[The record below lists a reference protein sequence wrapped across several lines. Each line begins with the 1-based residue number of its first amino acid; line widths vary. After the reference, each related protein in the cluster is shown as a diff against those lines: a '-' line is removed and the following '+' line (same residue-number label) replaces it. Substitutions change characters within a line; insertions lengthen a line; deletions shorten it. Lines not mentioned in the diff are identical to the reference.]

1 MATDWRS
8 IPSLTA
14 LRAFA
19 ATAELRSFS
28 QAARVLNVTHA
39 AVAQQ
44 VRALED
50 HLGRPLVQRE
60 GRGVGLTA
68 DGEQLAE
75 ALGEGFAAFQRGFEA
90 LRAGEADR
98 PVRVTLTASF
108 AAQWLMPRL
117 KDFWQKHPDI
127 GLSLHPES
135 RVVDLHRDRMD
146 LGIRYGAGAWPGVDS
161 VYLTSAHMVIAGAP
175 GLLGDR
181 TDLSIREMADM
192 DWILSRTW
200 PEQDAYLRQLGLDP
214 EALNRTD
221 INSEELAIAAARQ
234 GLGLVIES
242 VALIESDVS
251 EGRLRIVHESREKLP
266 AYFIV
271 TLPGPKR
278 AAVRSFLKW
287 LGSGS
292 IGPGSAR

>member
-8 IPSLTA
+8 LPSLTA

-28 QAARVLNVTHA
+28 QAARTLNVTHA

-50 HLGRPLVQRE
+50 QLGRSLVQRD
-60 GRGVGLTA
+60 GRGVSLTA

-75 ALGEGFAAFQRGFEA
+75 ALGEGFGAMLRGVEA
-90 LRAGEADR
+90 LKTGEADR

-117 KDFWQKHPDI
+117 KDFWTKHPDI
-127 GLSLHPES
+127 GLSMHPDN
-135 RVVDLHRDRMD
+135 RVVDIHRERMD
-146 LGIRYGAGAWPGVDS
+146 LGIRYGNGDWAGVES
-161 VYLTSAHMVIAGAP
+161 TYLASAQLVIAGAP
-175 GLLGDR
+175 SLMGDKD
-181 TDLSIREMADM
+181 TLTLDEMREM

-200 PEQDAYLRQLGLDP
+200 PEQDAYLRKLGLEPDT
-214 EALNRTD
+214 LSRTD
-221 INSEELAIAAARQ
+221 IGNEELAIAAARQ
-234 GLGLVIES
+234 GLGLVVES
-242 VALIESDVS
+242 IALVASDAS
-251 EGRLRIVHESREKLP
+251 EGRLRIVHDSREKLP
-266 AYFIV
+266 AYFVV

-278 AAVRSFLKW
+278 AAARAFLKW
-287 LGSGS
+287 LKSQS
-292 IGPGSAR
+292 

>member
-1 MATDWRS
+1 MATDWRN

-14 LRAFA
+14 LRAFE
-19 ATAELRSFS
+19 ATADLRSFS

-44 VRALED
+44 VRALEE
-50 HLGRPLVQRE
+50 HMGRPLVQRE

-75 ALGEGFAAFQRGFEA
+75 ALREGFGAIQRGLEA

-117 KDFWQKHPDI
+117 KDFWEQQPDI
-127 GLSLHPES
+127 GLSLHPDS
-135 RVVDLHRDRMD
+135 KVVDLHRERMD
-146 LGIRYGAGAWPGVDS
+146 LGIRYGNGDWPGLETQ
-161 VYLTSAHMVIAGAP
+161 YLASARLVIAGAP
-175 GLLGDR
+175 SLIGDKTELT
-181 TDLSIREMADM
+181 TDELAEM
-192 DWILSRTW
+192 DWVLSRSW
-200 PEQDAYLRQLGLDP
+200 PEQDALLRQLGLDP
-214 EALNRTD
+214 ETLSRTD

-234 GLGLVIES
+234 GLGLVVETA
-242 VALIESDVS
+242 ALIESDVAD
-251 EGRLRIVHESREKLP
+251 GRLRIVYESREKLP

-278 AAVRSFLKW
+278 AAARAFLKW
-287 LGSGS
+287 LKSQ
-292 IGPGSAR
+292 I

>member
-1 MATDWRS
+1 MPTDWRAL
-8 IPSLTA
+8 PSLTA

-50 HLGRPLVQRE
+50 HLGRSLVQRD

-75 ALGEGFAAFQRGFEA
+75 ALGEGFAAMLRGVET
-90 LRAGEADR
+90 LRAGEIDQ

-117 KDFWQKHPDI
+117 KDFWDRHPDI
-127 GLSLHPES
+127 GLSLHPEA
-135 RVVDLHRDRMD
+135 RVVDLRRERMD
-146 LGIRYGAGAWPGVDS
+146 FGIRYGDGSWPGVEAT
-161 VYLTSAHMVIAGAP
+161 YLAPARLVIAGAP
-175 GLLGDR
+175 ALIGDR
-181 TDLSIREMADM
+181 DLAPEDLRGM
-192 DWILSRTW
+192 DWVLSPNW
-200 PEQDAYLRQLGLDP
+200 PEQDAYLRSLGLDP
-214 EALNRTD
+214 GLLSRTD
-221 INSEELAIAAARQ
+221 ISNDDVAIAAARQ
-234 GLGLVIES
+234 GLGLVVES
-242 VALIESDVS
+242 LALLEADVAD
-251 EGRLRIVHESREKLP
+251 GRLRLVHESPEGLP

-271 TLPGPKR
+271 TLPGPQR
-278 AAVRSFLKW
+278 AAARAFLKW
-287 LGSGS
+287 LK
-292 IGPGSAR
+292 AQA

>member
-44 VRALED
+44 VRALEES
-50 HLGRPLVQRE
+50 LGRPLVQRE
-60 GRGVGLTA
+60 GRGVSLTP

-75 ALGEGFAAFQRGFEA
+75 ALAEGFAAFQRGIEA

-127 GLSLHPES
+127 GLSLHPDN

-146 LGIRYGAGAWPGVDS
+146 LGIRYGTGDWPGVES
-161 VYLTSAHMVIAGAP
+161 THLTSARLVIAGAP
-175 GLLGDR
+175 SLIGAG
-181 TDLSIREMADM
+181 TVLSIEDMAKL
-192 DWILSRTW
+192 DWILSPSW
-200 PEQDAYLRQLGLDP
+200 PEQDAYLRQLGLEPDT
-214 EALNRTD
+214 LNRTD
-221 INSEELAIAAARQ
+221 ISSEELAIAAARQ
-234 GLGLVIES
+234 GLGLVVEG
-242 VALIESDVS
+242 VALIESDVT
-251 EGRLRIVHESREKLP
+251 EGRLRIVHESLERLP

-271 TLPGPKR
+271 VLPGPKR
-278 AAVRSFLKW
+278 AAARAFLKW
-287 LGSGS
+287 LASQT
-292 IGPGSAR
+292 

>member
-50 HLGRPLVQRE
+50 QLGRPLVQRE
-60 GRGVGLTA
+60 GRGVSLTT

-75 ALGEGFAAFQRGFEA
+75 ALGEGFGAIQRGLEA

-117 KDFWQKHPDI
+117 KDFWEEQPDI
-127 GLSLHPES
+127 GLSLHPDS
-135 RVVDLHRDRMD
+135 KVVDLHRERMD
-146 LGIRYGAGAWPGVDS
+146 VGIRYGSGDWPGLEVQ
-161 VYLTSAHMVIAGAP
+161 YLASARLVIAGAP
-175 GLLGDR
+175 SLIGDKTR
-181 TDLSIREMADM
+181 MTTAELADM
-192 DWILSRTW
+192 DWVLSRSW
-200 PEQDAYLRQLGLDP
+200 PEQDALLRQLGLDP
-214 EALNRTD
+214 DALSRTD
-221 INSEELAIAAARQ
+221 ISSEELAIAAARQ
-234 GLGLVIES
+234 GLGLVVETA
-242 VALIESDVS
+242 ALIESDVAD
-251 EGRLRIVHESREKLP
+251 GRLRIVHEALEKLP

-278 AAVRSFLKW
+278 AAARAFLKW
-287 LGSGS
+287 LKSQ
-292 IGPGSAR
+292 I

>member
-1 MATDWRS
+1 MMIDWRS

-44 VRALED
+44 VRGLED
-50 HLGRPLVQRE
+50 QLGRPLVQRE
-60 GRGVGLTA
+60 GRGVSLTA

-75 ALGEGFAAFQRGFEA
+75 ALGEGFAAFQRGIEA

-98 PVRVTLTASF
+98 PVRVTLTATF

-117 KDFWQKHPDI
+117 RGFWDKHSDI
-127 GLSLHPES
+127 GLSLHPDS
-135 RVVDLHRDRMD
+135 KVVDLHRERMD
-146 LGIRYGAGAWPGVDS
+146 LGIRYGNGDWPGVDAT
-161 VYLTSAHMVIAGAP
+161 YLASARMVIAGAP
-175 GLLGDR
+175 SLIGDR
-181 TDLSIREMADM
+181 KLTLSDMAGM

-200 PEQDAYLRQLGLDP
+200 PEQDSFLRQVGLDP
-214 EALNRTD
+214 DGLNRTD
-221 INSEELAIAAARQ
+221 ISSEELAIAAARQ

-242 VALIESDVS
+242 VALIESDVAD
-251 EGRLRIVHESREKLP
+251 GRLRIVHESREKLP
-266 AYFIV
+266 AYFVV
-271 TLPGPKR
+271 TLPGPKHAAAR
-278 AAVRSFLKW
+278 AFLKW
-287 LGSGS
+287 LKLQK
-292 IGPGSAR
+292 

>member
-1 MATDWRS
+1 MATDWRAL
-8 IPSLTA
+8 PSLTA

-44 VRALED
+44 VRALEGE
-50 HLGRPLVQRE
+50 LGRALVQRD
-60 GRGVGLTA
+60 GRGVSLTA
-68 DGEQLAE
+68 DGEHLAE
-75 ALGEGFAAFQRGFEA
+75 ALGEGFAAFLRGLEA

-117 KDFWQKHPDI
+117 RDFWDKHPDI
-127 GLSLHPES
+127 GLSLHPDP
-135 RVVDLHRDRMD
+135 RMVDLHRERMD
-146 LGIRYGAGAWPGVDS
+146 LAIRYGTGDWPGVEATW
-161 VYLTSAHMVIAGAP
+161 LASARLVIAGAP
-175 GLLGDR
+175 DLIGDR
-181 TDLSIREMADM
+181 TLQPDDLRQM

-200 PEQDAYLRQLGLDP
+200 PEQDNYLRNLGLVP
-214 EALNRTD
+214 EDLSRTD
-221 INSEELAIAAARQ
+221 INSEEMAIAAARQ
-234 GLGLVIES
+234 GLGLVVES
-242 VALIESDVS
+242 AALIQADVA

-271 TLPGPKR
+271 TLPGPQR
-278 AAVRSFLKW
+278 AAARAFLKW
-287 LGSGS
+287 LK
-292 IGPGSAR
+292 AQT

>member
-1 MATDWRS
+1 MSIDWRAL
-8 IPSLTA
+8 PSLTA

-50 HLGRPLVQRE
+50 HLGRSLVQRE

-75 ALGEGFAAFQRGFEA
+75 ALGEGFGAMIRGVEA
-90 LRAGEADR
+90 LRAGEVDR

-117 KDFWQKHPDI
+117 KDFWDRHPDI
-127 GLSLHPES
+127 GLSLHPEP
-135 RVVDLHRDRMD
+135 RVVDLRRERMD
-146 LGIRYGAGAWPGVDS
+146 IGIRYGDGTWPGVETT
-161 VYLTSAHMVIAGAP
+161 YLAPARLVIAGAP
-175 GLLGDR
+175 ALIGDR
-181 TDLSIREMADM
+181 DLAPEDM
-192 DWILSRTW
+192 RDLDWVLSGNW
-200 PEQDAYLRQLGLDP
+200 PEQDAYLRSLGLDP
-214 EALNRTD
+214 GLLSRTD
-221 INSEELAIAAARQ
+221 ISSDDVAIAAARQ
-234 GLGLVIES
+234 GLGLVVES
-242 VALIESDVS
+242 LALLEADVA
-251 EGRLRIVHESREKLP
+251 EGRLRLVHESPERLP

-271 TLPGPKR
+271 TLPGPQR
-278 AAVRSFLKW
+278 AAARAFLKW
-287 LGSGS
+287 LK
-292 IGPGSAR
+292 AQA

>member
-1 MATDWRS
+1 MPTDWRS
-8 IPSLTA
+8 LPPLTA

-50 HLGRPLVQRE
+50 HLARPLVHRE

-68 DGEQLAE
+68 DGEKLAE
-75 ALGEGFAAFQRGFEA
+75 ALGEGFAAMIRGVEA

-117 KDFWQKHPDI
+117 KGFWDRHPDI
-127 GLSLHPES
+127 GLSLHPDA
-135 RVVDLHRDRMD
+135 RVMDLRRERMD
-146 LGIRYGAGAWPGVDS
+146 LAIRYGNGDWPGVEATW
-161 VYLTSAHMVIAGAP
+161 LAPARLVIAGAP
-175 GLLGDR
+175 ALTGER
-181 TDLSIREMADM
+181 DLTIEDLRRM
-192 DWILSRTW
+192 DWVLSPNW
-200 PEQDAYLRQLGLDP
+200 PEQDSYLRSLGLDP
-214 EALNRTD
+214 ATLSRTD
-221 INSEELAIAAARQ
+221 IDSDDLAIAAARQ
-234 GLGLVIES
+234 GLGLVVES
-242 VALIESDVS
+242 LALVEADVA
-251 EGRLRIVHESREKLP
+251 EGRLRLVHERAETLP

-271 TLPGPKR
+271 NLPGQQR
-278 AAVRSFLKW
+278 AAARAFLGW
-287 LGSGS
+287 LKSQV
-292 IGPGSAR
+292 